1 MCGKETQQN
10 VTLLVLASLG
20 ETDRPPSEN
29 MLECVGGELCWGML
43 EHSGDHVPLN
53 LPRDFKISL
62 RKLAIMWLV
71 ALLSPM
77 KRLLG

>member
-29 MLECVGGELCWGML
+29 MLECVGGE
-43 EHSGDHVPLN
+43 
-53 LPRDFKISL
+53 
-62 RKLAIMWLV
+62 
-71 ALLSPM
+71 ALLGNVGA
-77 KRLLG
+77 LW